1 VKRPRFRIASV
12 MAHIAIAAFD
22 FAVIRAM
29 PVIGPPTSELLV
41 VGALPMGNVLAVG
54 LLARQRRAGSRPFL
68 LGFAAFGVLALA
80 LYVALVVL
88 SPQTVADTCIKPLLP
103 PISSTIGPSRP
114 RVLVW
119 QIASVCS
126 VAVVLLGLPQLAFAL
141 LGGYLSRKFGIAQR
155 PGRTH
160 C

>member
-1 VKRPRFRIASV
+1 
-12 MAHIAIAAFD
+12 MALIAIAAFD

-41 VGALPMGNVLAVG
+41 MGALPMANVLAVG
-54 LLARQRRAGSRPFL
+54 LLIRQQRPGSRPFL
-68 LGFAAFGVLALA
+68 LGFEAFGVMALA
-80 LYVALVVL
+80 LYVAFVVF
-88 SPQTVADTCIKPLLP
+88 SPQTVRDTYVKPLLE
-103 PISSTIGPSRP
+103 PIGRTIGPGRP
-114 RVLVW
+114 LVF
-119 QIASVCS
+119 IASLCFVG
-126 VAVVLLGLPQLAFAL
+126 VALLVLPQLAFAL